1 METKEKQSSKKSI
14 IINYLLS
21 EITKGNFK
29 VGDQI
34 PSEAELVT
42 KFKFG
47 RQTIHNALSD
57 LAIQGIIERMPGKGS
72 FVASKPVTRN
82 IQKKLSF
89 TEDMKNIGM
98 IPGSQL
104 LEFKTLNGSDV
115 VDIAKELKIEPDES
129 LYFLCRLRT
138 GNGTPIAIQESYMPT
153 KYFPNLD
160 LNAIV
165 ESLEDYAKK
174 IGLNIESFFTRLK
187 AVEATEEQTKLL
199 KTKSKA
205 ILNSISIRY
214 LADGTPAHYTCSY
227 YRSDLYE
234 YTFSSF

>member
-1 METKEKQSSKKSI
+1 MESKEKQSSKKSI

-29 VGDQI
+29 VGDKI
-34 PSEAELVT
+34 PSESELVS

-104 LEFKTLNGSDV
+104 LEFKTIKGSEV
-115 VDIAKELKIEPDES
+115 PDIAKELKIQQNES

-138 GNGTPIAIQESYMPT
+138 GNGTPIAIQESYMPM
-153 KYFPNLD
+153 KYFPDLD

-165 ESLEDYAKK
+165 ASLEDYAKK

-187 AVEATEEQTKLL
+187 AVEASEEQAELL

-214 LADGTPAHYTCSY
+214 LGDGTPAHYTCSY

>member
-1 METKEKQSSKKSI
+1 MQSTSKKSI

-29 VGDQI
+29 VGDLI
-34 PSEAELVT
+34 PSEAELVE
-42 KFKFG
+42 KFHFG
-47 RQTIHNALSD
+47 RQTVHNALSD
-57 LAIQGIIERMPGKGS
+57 LAIQGIINRMPGKGS

-98 IPGSQL
+98 VAGSQL
-104 LEFKTLNGSDV
+104 LEFKTIKGKEV
-115 VDIAKELKIEPDES
+115 PIIAKELGILPSETI
-129 LYFLCRLRT
+129 YFLCRLRT

-153 KYFPNLD
+153 KYFPALD

-165 ESLEDYAKK
+165 KSLEEYAEK
-174 IGLNIESFFTRLK
+174 IGLNISGFFTRLK
-187 AVEATEEQTKLL
+187 AVEATSKQSELLQTN
-199 KTKSKA
+199 SKA

-214 LADGTPAHYTCSY
+214 LENGTPVHYTCSY

-234 YTFSSF
+234 YSFSSFNNNN